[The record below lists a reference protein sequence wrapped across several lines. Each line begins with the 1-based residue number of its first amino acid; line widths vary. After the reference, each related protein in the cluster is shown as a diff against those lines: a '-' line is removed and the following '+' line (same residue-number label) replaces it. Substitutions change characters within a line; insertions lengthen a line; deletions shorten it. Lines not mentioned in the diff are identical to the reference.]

1 MRRALIG
8 FVTVLALLVSAPLA
22 FAGISYCESLY
33 IDGEECA
40 TTCSHWDDNGNYLG
54 KVHIDYNC

>member
-1 MRRALIG
+1 MKRFWIGTITAVALM
-8 FVTVLALLVSAPLA
+8 ASAPLA

-33 IDGEECA
+33 IDGEECY
-40 TTCSHWDDNGNYLG
+40 TTCTHWDDQGNYLG